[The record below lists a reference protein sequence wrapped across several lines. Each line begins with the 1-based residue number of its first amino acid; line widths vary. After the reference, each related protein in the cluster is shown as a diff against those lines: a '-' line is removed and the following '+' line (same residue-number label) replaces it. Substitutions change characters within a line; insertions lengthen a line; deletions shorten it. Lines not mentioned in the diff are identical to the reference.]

1 MVYME
6 ISQQEPKT
14 PALGVES
21 FYNGK
26 NILVSFHVGKPAL
39 ISWML
44 NYVCVWV
51 YACVCLWII
60 LALE

>member
-39 ISWML
+39 IS
-44 NYVCVWV
+44 
-51 YACVCLWII
+51 
-60 LALE
+60 